1 MATSTIGTSA
11 AAIKCCPEL
20 QEKPVCDTLSFR
32 YRLPFQAKAG
42 KDTQRVPVEVVLHF
56 ELTRCTGPLTIGDP
70 IYSTTLLPGE
80 QVRLFT
86 SDRHTHWSY
95 DSESQLSYRHE
106 TTSEES
112 YYTHAMA
119 EAISDITASDEVQA
133 DSSFESSW
141 AKGGGGASLNL
152 GIVKIGGGGGGG
164 SYDSKSTYDF
174 SRNISQHAHAASSYA
189 AAGVRAASSTAIG
202 EVEQRTHAEGE
213 SEAHYESSSRSFRNP
228 NRCHAVTYL
237 FHKINKTQ
245 TVSFRLKAIER
256 RVDDPKVPTGA
267 YQKVVPDTTG
277 RIMVKPQYITA
288 ANKDRLQIEHVAYTS
303 AAEHQQAAKSG
314 LGLSSN
320 KSFAYAAATAT
331 PVTADLSEPTYSI
344 VTRDAA
350 IKAVDNEL
358 MEAGLIDRK
367 TGLVSEKIIAELS
380 WERTE
385 ILPTPGIIVKG
396 CLDECDTCEASLK
409 KEIEL
414 DLERRQLENE
424 LLKRKIELLDQ
435 AQEYRCCPVEL
446 IEDED
451 ADNG

>member
-1 MATSTIGTSA
+1 LKSHG
-11 AAIKCCPEL
+11 
-20 QEKPVCDTLSFR
+20 Q
-32 YRLPFQAKAG
+32 
-42 KDTQRVPVEVVLHF
+42 
-56 ELTRCTGPLTIGDP
+56 
-70 IYSTTLLPGE
+70 
-80 QVRLFT
+80 
-86 SDRHTHWSY
+86 
-95 DSESQLSYRHE
+95 
-106 TTSEES
+106 
-112 YYTHAMA
+112 
-119 EAISDITASDEVQA
+119 
-133 DSSFESSW
+133 
-141 AKGGGGASLNL
+141 KGGGGASLNL
-152 GIVKIGGGGGGG
+152 GFIKIGGGGGGG

-174 SRNISQHAHAASSYA
+174 SRNISQHAEAASSYV

-256 RVDDPKVPTGA
+256 SVDDPKVPTGA
-267 YQKVVPDTTG
+267 YQRVVPDTTG

-303 AAEHQQAAKSG
+303 AAEHQQAANSG
-314 LGLSSN
+314 LGISAN
-320 KSFAYAAATAT
+320 KSFAFAAATAT
-331 PVTADLSEPTYSI
+331 PVAADLSEPTYSI

-358 MEAGLIDRK
+358 VEAGLLDRK

-396 CLDECDTCEASLK
+396 CLDDCDTCETSLK
-409 KEIEL
+409 KEIDL
-414 DLERRQLENE
+414 DLERRRLENE
-424 LLKRKIELLDQ
+424 LLKRKIELLDK
-435 AQEYRCCPVEL
+435 AQEYRCCPADIIL
-446 IEDED
+446 EDED
-451 ADNG
+451 EDDE